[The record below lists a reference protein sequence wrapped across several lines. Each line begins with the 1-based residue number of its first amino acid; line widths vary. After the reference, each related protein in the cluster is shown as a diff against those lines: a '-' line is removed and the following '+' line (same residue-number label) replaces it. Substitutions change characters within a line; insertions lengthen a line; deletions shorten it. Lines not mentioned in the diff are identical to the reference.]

1 MRRRAWLLAVGFG
14 VLAGA
19 ATAQPAPDWAGGV
32 TDIYVGREW
41 NAGVMDC
48 ARTEFTLQNGALV
61 GHYWI
66 GDKDPFEGDLKDFV
80 PGAGHSGT
88 FTWVDRYGEGPLYVR
103 FGEDGLNFFSLWG
116 DAPATMSHPGYGL
129 RGANTNVPGC
139 GTPATS

>member
-1 MRRRAWLLAVGFG
+1 MRRRVWLVAVASCLLAST
-14 VLAGA
+14 VLA
-19 ATAQPAPDWAGGV
+19 QPVPDWAASV

-48 ARTEFTLQNGALV
+48 ARTEFTLQGGALV

-80 PGAGHSGT
+80 PGPDHSGT

-103 FGEDGLNFFSLWG
+103 FGADSQNFFSLWG
-116 DAPATMSHPGYGL
+116 DSSAAITHPGYGL
-129 RGANTNVPGC
+129 RGATASVPGC
-139 GTPATS
+139 NSAAS